1 MIADGDFKDT
11 TTRYEGIKEEY
22 DRIATQI
29 EALVRQMEQAASEFL
44 WEKYLSNDPL
54 KMYVAFRI
62 WNSYLLARE
71 PLSLIHISSIFPA
84 GANSS
89 VIDSSF

>member
-1 MIADGDFKDT
+1 M
-11 TTRYEGIKEEY
+11 TRTETGTYTGFLRCGKLSTPTEWKQPE
-22 DRIATQI
+22 
-29 EALVRQMEQAASEFL
+29 LEQAASEFL

-71 PLSLIHISSIFPA
+71 PRDRNAACDRFMIK
-84 GANSS
+84 
-89 VIDSSF
+89 

>member
-1 MIADGDFKDT
+1 MTYAPQRVSVCSDT
-11 TTRYEGIKEEY
+11 KQQQIKESSG
-22 DRIATQI
+22 
-29 EALVRQMEQAASEFL
+29 LVGSEFL

-71 PLSLIHISSIFPA
+71 PVTVTLPVTASWIK
-84 GANSS
+84 
-89 VIDSSF
+89 